1 MNWKEIL
8 LGVLIGLFVGCVSNP
23 THSEKQ
29 EVEQDVLLEEYDMS
43 INAARWVDCTAYTAS
58 ADECDSDPTITAS
71 MTKVRPGIIAVSRDL
86 FDQGFVFG
94 KKVYIHGLG
103 IYTIADLMNKRYIN
117 RIDVFLGTKK
127 EAKEFGLKQVKI
139 SLLEMDDERCK
150 G

>member
-23 THSEKQ
+23 MPSKK
-29 EVEQDVLLEEYDMS
+29 QDVVQNATVEEKKVS
-43 INAARWVDCTAYTAS
+43 VNAARWVDCTAYTAS
-58 ADECDSDPTITAS
+58 TDECDGDPTITAS

-127 EAKEFGLKQVKI
+127 AAKEFGLKQMKI
-139 SLLEMDDERCK
+139 SLLEMDDE
-150 G
+150 